1 MVHAKIAKFFNLG
14 GGGGGVGPPFP
25 SLPSAAAEK

>member
-1 MVHAKIAKFFNLG
+1 MVHAKIAKFFNL